1 MRKTASEPHSIRA
14 RWKLYSV
21 QTFTTR
27 RFARA
32 IRHSGADA
40 MPHAIPA
47 SVLLRDWVKLGIV
60 ERTGG
65 RRWRITEYGVELAEA
80 AALIEA
86 LR

>member
-1 MRKTASEPHSIRA
+1 
-14 RWKLYSV
+14 
-21 QTFTTR
+21 
-27 RFARA
+27 
-32 IRHSGADA
+32 